1 MMPKHEPSFLVEF
14 QNGTQRVNDASE
26 IQRLHDLGM
35 RFTVLG
41 EICDDEEFG
50 DTCSIDC
57 LHFRQGTCPM
67 VVLHDYRGARW
78 HVHYHEVHHNH

>member
-1 MMPKHEPSFLVEF
+1 MMPKDNPSFLVRF
-14 QNGTQRVNDASE
+14 INGVEVVDGASE

-41 EICDDEEFG
+41 EICDDDEFG
-50 DTCSIDC
+50 DTCSTDC

-78 HVHYHEVHHNH
+78 HVHYHEVYHNY